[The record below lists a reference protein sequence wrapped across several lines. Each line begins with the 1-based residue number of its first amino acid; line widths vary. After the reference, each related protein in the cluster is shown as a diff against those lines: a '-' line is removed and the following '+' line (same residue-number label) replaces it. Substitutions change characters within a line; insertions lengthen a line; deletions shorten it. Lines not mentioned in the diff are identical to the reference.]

1 MPNRLEIDRRSV
13 LAGTGALAA
22 SAVIPGAVSSTA
34 AQGPALRGLS
44 VFGGLKYGADFTHFA
59 YANPDA
65 PKGGRLVMTPPRWVY
80 NQNPQ
85 TFNTLNGY
93 VLKGDAPPYVELLFD
108 SLMTRALDEPDAV
121 YGRLAESVSISDDGN
136 VYTFNLRPAA
146 RFHDG
151 TPVTAEDVAF
161 SIMLLKEKGH
171 PNISQTIADLTG
183 ADAIDAMTVA
193 LTFSGR
199 QTRQLPIFM
208 ASDLPIFSKAYY
220 TATAFEES
228 TLEAPLGS
236 GPYRIG
242 AFEAG
247 RYIEYERDPDY
258 WGRDLPVNRGHF
270 NFDVFRIEFFRDR
283 QVAFEGFKSGVVRFR
298 EEFSSKIWATEY
310 TFPAF
315 NAGKVVKNEFPDGRP
330 AGAQGWFFNLR
341 RKKFAD
347 PRTREALALA
357 FDFEWSNENLFYG
370 LYKRTHSFFQNSDM
384 LAEGPPSEAE
394 LALLEPFRGEVPD
407 IVFGEA
413 YTPPVT
419 DGSGQ
424 IRGQLRE
431 ATKLLREAG
440 WQRKAEGGLV
450 DADGNPFTIEVL
462 ARSTVFERIVNPMIR
477 NLAILGV
484 EAKFR
489 VVDAAQFEARLNEFD
504 FDLVGRRFSLTPTP
518 SEGIRQLWG
527 SEAAETPGSNN
538 IAGIANPV
546 IDALTDIMIRA
557 ETREDMV
564 VAARALDRVLRAGHY
579 WIPNWYKAVHTVA
592 YWDEFGWPAETPR
605 YDFPVEQLWWSDA
618 DKAAALKDNG

>member
-22 SAVIPGAVSSTA
+22 SAVIPGAVPSAA
-34 AQGPALRGLS
+34 AQGSALSGLS
-44 VFGGLKYGADFTHFA
+44 VFGGLKYGADFSHFA

-65 PKGGRLVMTPPRWVY
+65 PKGGRLVMTSPRWFY

-136 VYTFNLRPAA
+136 VYTFTLRPDA

-151 TPVTAEDVAF
+151 TPVTADDVAF
-161 SIMLLKEKGH
+161 SLTLLKDQGH
-171 PNISQTIADLTG
+171 PNISQTIADLTS
-183 ADAIDAMTVA
+183 AEAIDATTVA

-199 QTRQLPIFM
+199 QTRQLPLFV
-208 ASDLPIFSKAYY
+208 ASELPILSKAYY
-220 TATAFEES
+220 TATAFDES
-228 TLEAPLGS
+228 TLEPPLGS

-315 NAGKVVKNEFPDGRP
+315 DDGKVVKNEFSDGRP

-384 LAEGPPSEAE
+384 LAVGPPSEAE
-394 LALLEPFRGEVPD
+394 QALLEPFRGEVPD

-424 IRGQLRE
+424 IRGQLRQ

-504 FDLVGRRFSLTPTP
+504 FDLVGRRFALTPTP

-557 ETREDMV
+557 ETRDDMV

-592 YWDEFGWPAETPR
+592 YWDEFGWPDETPR
-605 YDFPVEQLWWSDA
+605 YDFPVEQLWWFDV